1 MALTLF
7 SCDDLLNMALECGI
21 KDVELESK
29 VLRQATKG
37 NNYYETIVAGVKND
51 PNDEDY
57 EYIFSINGIV
67 ADGIQFSYDRNILI
81 LKGIA
86 TETGNF
92 TFEVTVSVTFGGEN
106 YTCNETT
113 KKSYTLIVK

>member
-1 MALTLF
+1 MVLTLF
-7 SCDDLLNMALECGI
+7 SCNDLLDMALECSI
-21 KDVELESK
+21 KNVELESK
-29 VLRQATKG
+29 VLGQATKG

-57 EYIFSINGIV
+57 EYNFSINGTI

-81 LKGIA
+81 LKGVA

-92 TFEVTVSVTFGGEN
+92 TFEVTVSVAFGDEN
-106 YTCNETT
+106 TTCNEST
-113 KKSYTLIVK
+113 KKTYILIVK